1 MPNDNRRRPVHG
13 HDPEHARQEALRA
26 REARQQRSG
35 KEGTRQ
41 HRTASSGT
49 SRQDSSAADRHSSLH
64 NSAASRRKAISHN
77 SRYQQVRRQKMMLAG
92 GGILLILLLVII
104 FSARACSSRKAAE
117 AAALQKV
124 QAEAE
129 AKKAE
134 AAAAEAVKDPVSIT
148 VSVVGDCTLGTDE
161 TFDYDTGFTAY
172 YDNNGKDY
180 FFKNV
185 KSIFEADDL
194 TIANFEGTLTD
205 SDAREDKTFAFKA
218 PAEYAQILNSGSVE
232 AVNTANNHSHDYGDQ
247 SYTDTLTA
255 LDNAGITHFGYDD
268 TAVMDIK
275 GIKVGLVGI
284 YELNDHLGREQ
295 QLKDNIAKVK
305 KDGAEL
311 VIVIF
316 HWGNETE
323 TVPDTNQMTLGRLA
337 IDEDADLVCGHHPHV
352 LQGIETYKG
361 KNIVYSLGNFCF
373 GGNSSPSD
381 MDTMIFQ
388 QTFTITSDGVQADN
402 ITNIIPCSISSAD
415 GYNNYQPTPAT
426 GDEATRIKAKI
437 QERSAAIPTADS
449 SSGTNGSTDS
459 SSSNSSDSTDNS
471 SSSSA
476 ASSSDGSTSS
486 ADVSD
491 GTDSSDSSSGDSAS
505 SSDLS
510 DETDISD
517 SSDESDYDTNS
528 DNSSDDTSDDE
539 DYSSDDSSDYSDGSD
554 FTDDS
559 EE

>member
-1 MPNDNRRRPVHG
+1 MANDNRKPPHK
-13 HDPEHARQEALRA
+13 HDPELARKEALKARQTRTHNSSQKESGH
-26 REARQQRSG
+26 RQN
-35 KEGTRQ
+35 
-41 HRTASSGT
+41 T
-49 SRQDSSAADRHSSLH
+49 SRENNRPSTHS
-64 NSAASRRKAISHN
+64 SAASRRKTIKKN

-92 GGILLILLLVII
+92 GGLLLLLLVII
-104 FSARACSSRKAAE
+104 FSARACISSRKAAE
-117 AAALQKV
+117 AAALQKA
-124 QAEAE
+124 QEEAA

-134 AAAAEAVKDPVSIT
+134 EAAKAAQKDPVSLTI
-148 VSVVGDCTLGTDE
+148 SVVGDCTLGTDE
-161 TFDYDTGFTAY
+161 TFDYDTSLNAY
-172 YDNNGKDY
+172 YDSNGKDY
-180 FFKNV
+180 FFQNV
-185 KSIFEADDL
+185 KSIFSADDL

-205 SDAREDKTFAFKA
+205 SDTREDKTFAFKA
-218 PAEYAQILNSGSVE
+218 PAEYAQILTSGSIE

-255 LDNAGITHFGYDD
+255 LDNEGITHFGYDD

-275 GIKVGLVGI
+275 GVKVGLVGI

-305 KDGAEL
+305 ADGAEL

-337 IDEDADLVCGHHPHV
+337 IDEGADLVCGHHPHV

-388 QTFTITSDGVQADN
+388 QTFTITSNGVQADN
-402 ITNIIPCSISSAD
+402 VTNIIPCSISSAD

-437 QERSAAIPTADS
+437 DERSAAIPSADS
-449 SSGTNGSTDS
+449 T
-459 SSSNSSDSTDNS
+459 
-471 SSSSA
+471 A
-476 ASSSDGSTSS
+476 K
-486 ADVSD
+486 
-491 GTDSSDSSSGDSAS
+491 SSGDTG
-505 SSDLS
+505 SSDTVSADEASGNTDTS
-510 DETDISD
+510 DESDTSSDFSDESD
-517 SSDESDYDTNS
+517 SSDYDASDE
-528 DNSSDDTSDDE
+528 E
-539 DYSSDDSSDYSDGSD
+539 DYSSDEEADFSDN
-554 FTDDS
+554 S